1 MADRGKPSSRARIYR
16 ACRSELPNRNRR
28 AAVLSSTTA
37 RRTIGQDVVFLSG
50 AVRAAADHSR
60 LARRNNA
67 RVKKALA
74 FPSKAR
80 RRRIGNAPPSIAWS
94 LTPFRL
100 RPGRSSRESIPIR
113 PFARRLSGALKTPNN
128 FFGGQHSRSTSWF
141 SSGFHAIALW
151 VQNDPTIGGTTS
163 ARVFLQVPGVA
174 CLGAPAAASACWASS
189 WGFGRRA
196 YPLTVRPQ
204 RGAAPV
210 RSASRPM
217 RDPSG
222 LAGPD

>member
-80 RRRIGNAPPSIAWS
+80 RKRIGNAPPSIAWS
-94 LTPFRL
+94 LTPYRFL
-100 RPGRSSRESIPIR
+100 VIACALVDRPGNQFR
-113 PFARRLSGALKTPNN
+113 
-128 FFGGQHSRSTSWF
+128 
-141 SSGFHAIALW
+141 
-151 VQNDPTIGGTTS
+151 
-163 ARVFLQVPGVA
+163 
-174 CLGAPAAASACWASS
+174 
-189 WGFGRRA
+189 
-196 YPLTVRPQ
+196 
-204 RGAAPV
+204 
-210 RSASRPM
+210 
-217 RDPSG
+217 
-222 LAGPD
+222 